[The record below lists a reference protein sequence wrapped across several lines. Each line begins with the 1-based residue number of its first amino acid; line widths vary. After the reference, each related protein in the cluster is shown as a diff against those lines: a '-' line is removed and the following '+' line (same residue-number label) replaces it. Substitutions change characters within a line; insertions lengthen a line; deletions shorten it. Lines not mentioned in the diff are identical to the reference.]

1 MLRPHRLIS
10 LAGHHVRSS
19 HAQGSD
25 IVPIPG
31 AKRRSYLEG
40 NCAAAELQLRV
51 AESPDWTLR
60 LRLGVTA
67 GTRYPEKQFKA
78 LGI

>member
-10 LAGHHVRSS
+10 LAGYHVRSS
-19 HAQGSD
+19 HAQGPV

-31 AKRRSYLEG
+31 AKRRSYLEE

-51 AESPDWTLR
+51 AEIAGLDAAFPP
-60 LRLGVTA
+60 GATA
-67 GTRYPEKQFKA
+67 GTRYPEKQLKA